1 MSTERASRVRAVLA
15 LALTACTL
23 VFASACAGDAASRAS
38 ASSESTSASEER
50 ARVLATSELP
60 PRQRAVWECWQRGG
74 ARWELE
80 REKVRQDPELA
91 QFLVDNLVRTLVK
104 SYDRSA
110 LATVGNASG
119 PFERAASELAEFAE
133 QSTPV
138 LVALVAVRDG
148 VVAFLAADLLER
160 IGQPAAA
167 PVSRLL
173 ADANAE
179 TRRRA
184 AELLGKL
191 PHAGADEVAIQQ
203 ALAACVEHDAE
214 WIARAEAARS
224 LGLRGSRHPHKGFA
238 LGVLSR
244 ALADADEI
252 VVTSAC
258 EGLVRLGERRAV
270 PALARALEPA
280 AARGAVK
287 ALAAQQAALRALT
300 GLEESRT
307 PAGWLEWYAQHPPPP
322 LRALEAG
329 R

>member
-1 MSTERASRVRAVLA
+1 MRTDRARRGMVRAFHACALASLA
-15 LALTACTL
+15 L
-23 VFASACAGDAASRAS
+23 ACAGDPEPRESAPAA
-38 ASSESTSASEER
+38 EGR

-60 PRQRAVWECWQRGG
+60 PRQRAVWESWQRGG

-80 REKVRQDPELA
+80 RENVRRDPELA
-91 QFLVDNLVRTLVK
+91 RFLVDNLVRTLVK

-110 LATVGNASG
+110 LATAGNVSG
-119 PFERAASELAEFAE
+119 PFERAANELAEFAE

-138 LVALVAVRDG
+138 LVELVAVRDG

-160 IGQPAAA
+160 IGARAAV

-173 ADANAE
+173 ADAHPE

-191 PHAGADEVAIQQ
+191 PHAGADEVALQQ
-203 ALAACVEHDAE
+203 ALGACVEHDAE
-214 WIARAEAARS
+214 WITRAEAARS
-224 LGLRGSRHPHKGFA
+224 LGWRGSRHTHKGFA
-238 LGVLSR
+238 LGVLAR
-244 ALADADEI
+244 ALADADET

-270 PALARALEPA
+270 PALARALEPTS
-280 AARGAVK
+280 ARGAVK
-287 ALAAQQAALRALT
+287 ALAAEQAALRALT
-300 GLEESRT
+300 GLEQSRT
-307 PAGWLEWYAQHPPPP
+307 PAGWLAWYAEHPPPP
-322 LRALEAG
+322 LQALDEG